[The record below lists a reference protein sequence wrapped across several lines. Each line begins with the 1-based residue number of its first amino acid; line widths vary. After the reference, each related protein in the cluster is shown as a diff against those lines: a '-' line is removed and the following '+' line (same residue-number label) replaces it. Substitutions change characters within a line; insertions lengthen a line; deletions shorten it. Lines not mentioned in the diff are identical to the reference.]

1 MKKIHD
7 AGFLC
12 EHDLDQGTTM
22 NKKIRNAQLSQYN
35 FIFVVGEKEVANKT
49 ANVRTRDNKIHGEH
63 SIDHIVSRFQYFN
76 DSKAIDAEEIF

>member
-7 AGFLC
+7 AGFIC

-35 FIFVVGEKEVANKT
+35 FIFGKLDQLILFEVLFY
-49 ANVRTRDNKIHGEH
+49 I
-63 SIDHIVSRFQYFN
+63 
-76 DSKAIDAEEIF
+76 